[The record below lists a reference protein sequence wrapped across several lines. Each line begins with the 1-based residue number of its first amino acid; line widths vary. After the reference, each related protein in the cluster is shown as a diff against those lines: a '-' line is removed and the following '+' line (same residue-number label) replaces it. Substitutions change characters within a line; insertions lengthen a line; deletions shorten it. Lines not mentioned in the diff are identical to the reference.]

1 MGENEASSQILERVQ
16 KDLGEKSLADLE
28 KFTIKISLKNL
39 SREEKIQ
46 EASKPLYLKRYE

>member
-16 KDLGEKSLADLE
+16 KDLGEKNLADLE